1 METDTFINKV
11 ADKIFNLGLTAPAI
25 LLLEGSKP
33 LAFLGS
39 QLLLVTQPMLGI
51 FVSDQLTKN
60 TLSLLEHPDQLETLI
75 TQLEIKAAQP
85 PNLTEET

>member
-1 METDTFINKV
+1 METDPFINKV

-25 LLLEGSKP
+25 LFLEGYKP

-39 QLLLVTQPMLGI
+39 QLLLVTQPVLNI
-51 FVSDQLTKN
+51 FVSDRLTRN
-60 TLSLLEHPDQLETLI
+60 TISLLEHPEQLETLI
-75 TQLEIKAAQP
+75 TQLETKAAQL